1 MAHAQAHGAQPQ
13 TRRTGARPDTNHPL
27 PLWPMADIHAESGEG
42 SETEAWET
50 ATRGGDNSD
59 DAVAQL
65 ARELRTAARAH
76 RAYLAELGQGDV
88 EPVEDWSTWYA
99 EYLLGWR

>member
-1 MAHAQAHGAQPQ
+1 M
-13 TRRTGARPDTNHPL
+13 
-27 PLWPMADIHAESGEG
+27 WPMAHVNAGPAEG
-42 SETEAWET
+42 SETEAKDS
-50 ATRGGDNSD
+50 ATGGGDNLD

-65 ARELRTAARAH
+65 ADELRAAARGH

-99 EYLLGWR
+99 EYLLGRR